1 MREEIVELLEWL
13 QQRNKS
19 GVEITLETD
28 LIEQKV
34 IDSLTFVEYVMMIEE
49 VSGLTVV
56 VDDDILTKVNTLN
69 QVEANFFTEMV
80 A

>member
-1 MREEIVELLEWL
+1 MRDEIVELLEWL
-13 QQRNKS
+13 QERNKS
-19 GVEITLETD
+19 GVEITLDTD

-56 VDDDILTKVNTLN
+56 VDDDILTKVNTLA
-69 QVEANFFTEMV
+69 QVESTFFTELV